1 MAERRPARGDS
12 DGDDREQQVVGTRR
26 GRTEQLTAAEAG
38 RYGLRHIAELTGKDP
53 EGVSA
58 VEPAED
64 GWVVTVDVIEDHRIP
79 SAADIL
85 ATYETEMALD
95 GELISYRRV
104 RRYARGRG
112 DDRNA

>member
-1 MAERRPARGDS
+1 MAERRPVRGDS
-12 DGDDREQQVVGTRR
+12 DSDDREQQVGTGR
-26 GRTEQLTAAEAG
+26 GRTKQLTAAEAG
-38 RYGLRHIAELTGKDP
+38 RFGLRQIAELTEKAP
-53 EGVSA
+53 EGVSG

-85 ATYETEMALD
+85 ATYEAEVGLD
-95 GELISYRRV
+95 GELISYRRI

>member
-1 MAERRPARGDS
+1 MAERMPARGDS
-12 DGDDREQQVVGTRR
+12 DDREQQVGTKR
-26 GRTEQLTAAEAG
+26 GRAKQLTAAEVG
-38 RYGLRHIAELTGKDP
+38 RYGLREIADLTGKDP
-53 EGVSA
+53 EGVSG

-85 ATYETEMALD
+85 ATYETEMGLD
-95 GELISYRRV
+95 GELISYRRI

>member
-12 DGDDREQQVVGTRR
+12 DTDDREVAPTR
-26 GRTEQLTAAEAG
+26 GRTKQLTAADAG

-53 EGVSA
+53 EGVSG

-85 ATYETEMALD
+85 ATYETEMGLD
-95 GELISYRRV
+95 GELISYRRI

>member
-1 MAERRPARGDS
+1 MAERRPARDDS
-12 DGDDREQQVVGTRR
+12 DDREQQVGTR
-26 GRTEQLTAAEAG
+26 RTEQLTAADAG

-53 EGVSA
+53 ESVSG

-85 ATYETEMALD
+85 ATYETEMGLD
-95 GELISYRRV
+95 GELISYRRI